1 MSETAPEETLHEWA
15 TELNGKKDSLIE
27 FYNHYLVKA
36 AEDKTVI
43 AADSL
48 KFSSSSTN
56 VLFVIDMQNDFVKPS
71 PDGAFSVADG
81 VEMAPKLL
89 DFININKDYF
99 SKIILSRD
107 THDINHCSF
116 LNDGGIFPRHCV
128 INTPGSEFY
137 TGFESLGEINTT
149 TPNKVDVI
157 FKGMDPTADSFGAVT
172 YGDTAYYK
180 KRFSGS
186 KCCNTKAGATTD
198 DDSKCTDATGGRYLT
213 DKKNNFV
220 KKPFCENCSTH
231 EAIKTSFGEK
241 FILSDVLPIDD
252 RTTNIFV
259 VGLAGDFCCKD
270 TAINLALQA
279 KSLALQEKTQGKN
292 VNIYV
297 IQDFVRYAFLPCQFS
312 RIQKTAGSEI
322 QTAGSEIQTEFKTE
336 FKNYVFESTGNGF
349 KILSKKEAKDLTLE
363 NLKDGK
369 YHNFLT
375 NPAEIIADYET
386 YGVRILMK
394 APIFQAATGGRRTR
408 KNRRS
413 LIRTK
418 KMNKSKKSKTR
429 KMNKSRKRR

>member
-1 MSETAPEETLHEWA
+1 MPAPEETAPEETAPKETGHEWA
-15 TELNGKKDSLIE
+15 TELNGKKNSLIE

-81 VEMAPKLL
+81 VEMVPKLL
-89 DFININKDYF
+89 KFINDNKDYF

-116 LNDGGIFPRHCV
+116 FNEGNGGIFPRHCV

-149 TPNKVDVI
+149 TPDKVDVI

-213 DKKNNFV
+213 NEIKNKNFV
-220 KKPFCENCSTH
+220 KTPFCGNCSTH

-241 FILSDVLPIDD
+241 FKLSDVLPIDD

-279 KSLALQEKTQGKN
+279 KSQGKN

-312 RIQKTAGSEI
+312 GIQKTDDTSE
-322 QTAGSEIQTEFKTE
+322 FNK
-336 FKNYVFESTGNGF
+336 YVFESTGDGF
-349 KILSKKEAKDLTLE
+349 KILSNSEANGLSHDE
-363 NLKDGK
+363 LKDGFR

-386 YGVRILMK
+386 YGVRILMN
-394 APIFQAATGGRRTR
+394 APIFQKAAAAAGGRRTR

-413 LIRTK
+413 FKRTK
-418 KMNKSKKSKTR
+418 KMNKSKKIKTR

>member
-1 MSETAPEETLHEWA
+1 MSETAPEETAPEKNFHEWA

-89 DFININKDYF
+89 DFINKNKDYF

-241 FILSDVLPIDD
+241 FELSDVLPIDD

-279 KSLALQEKTQGKN
+279 KSQGKN

-312 RIQKTAGSEI
+312 GI
-322 QTAGSEIQTEFKTE
+322 QTAGSEFN
-336 FKNYVFESTGNGF
+336 NYVFESTGNGF
-349 KILSKKEAKDLTLE
+349 KILSESESEAKVLPLE
-363 NLKDGK
+363 KLKDGFK

-386 YGVRILMK
+386 YGVRILMN
-394 APIFQAATGGRRTR
+394 APIFQQAVAAAGGRRTR

-413 LIRTK
+413 FKRTK
-418 KMNKSKKSKTR
+418 KMNKSKKYKTR